1 MSNITQTVNV
11 DKNLKTL
18 KRAVH
23 ASDLD
28 QLLSSTGP
36 YTFFAPSDMAFEKL
50 HAGTFDDLML
60 PENKVA
66 LTALLNNHILDSK
79 VLYNQLKDGDSFT
92 TLGGKEL
99 VVTIKSGDVSIGDVH
114 LQPRDARISNGSL
127 FVINTVLQ

>member
-11 DKNLKTL
+11 DKHLKTL
-18 KRAVH
+18 KIAVH

-50 HAGTFDDLML
+50 STGTLDNLLL
-60 PENKVA
+60 PENKEK
-66 LTALLNNHILDSK
+66 LTALLNNHIVDSK
-79 VLYNQLKDGDSFT
+79 VVYNQLKDGDSLT
-92 TLGGKEL
+92 TLGGNVLL
-99 VVTIKSGDVSIGDVH
+99 VSIKSGDVSIGDVH

-127 FVINTVLQ
+127 FVINSLLQ